1 MGHCSKHCTLQTPTH
16 TTAHSQM
23 VPLPTTRQLTPCH
36 LPVLSFPASELL
48 PRLQNKANAHL
59 YESLQ
64 SLKVEA
70 LDNIKT
76 NSCSRNC
83 LPLSLFAENL
93 HPICDGKVHHYTQVM
108 HVAIPSAHSL
118 ITNLSLFDQSL
129 AST

>member
-1 MGHCSKHCTLQTPTH
+1 MGHCSKHYTLQTPTH
-16 TTAHSQM
+16 TTARSEM

-36 LPVLSFPASELL
+36 LPALFFPASELL

-59 YESLQ
+59 YKSLQ
-64 SLKVEA
+64 SLKTAVAE
-70 LDNIKT
+70 
-76 NSCSRNC
+76 NC

-93 HPICDGKVHHYTQVM
+93 HPIYHGKVQHYMQVM
-108 HVAIPSAHSL
+108 HLAILDARSL